1 VIDEADHAVLERYRG
16 GDASAFRDLVV
27 RYQRPVYNAAF
38 WILRNAEDASDV
50 AQTVFLRLA
59 EHADDYDP
67 RHKVFSW
74 IYRIAVN
81 EALNLLRR
89 KGREEALD
97 EDAELPDD
105 DRNDPQRRV
114 EDGERSRLVRCALM
128 KMNVADRTVV
138 TLRHF
143 SELSYREIGEVLGI
157 DERTV
162 KSRLFEARQRLRAL
176 LPEL

>member
-1 VIDEADHAVLERYRG
+1 MVDDADHALLERFRN
-16 GDASAFRDLVV
+16 GDDAAFRTLVV

-38 WILRNAEDASDV
+38 WILRNADDARDV

-59 EHADDYDP
+59 EHADDYDR

-89 KGREEALD
+89 NRREEALD
-97 EDAELPDD
+97 EDADFPDAD
-105 DRNDPQRRV
+105 EAEPDRRLERD
-114 EDGERSRLVRCALM
+114 ERSRLVRSALL
-128 KMNVADRTVV
+128 KMNVSDRAVI

-143 SELSYREIGEVLGI
+143 SELSYREIGEVLCI
-157 DERTV
+157 DEKTV